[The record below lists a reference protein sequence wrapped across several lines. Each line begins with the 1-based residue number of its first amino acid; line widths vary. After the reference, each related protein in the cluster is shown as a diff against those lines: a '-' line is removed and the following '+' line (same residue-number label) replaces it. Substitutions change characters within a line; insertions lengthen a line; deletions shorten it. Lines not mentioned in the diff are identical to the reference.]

1 MRPDQGVYL
10 NRLRCPADRS
20 RIVIESIKR
29 KSLRNDSVTS

>member
-10 NRLRCPADRS
+10 NRLRYAADRS
-20 RIVIESIKR
+20 RIVTESIKR